1 MSSDSQALVKLE
13 EVTKVFHAEQV
24 ETHALSEVSLE
35 IHSGEYVSVAGPSG
49 SGKSTLLSILG
60 LLESPTRGRQHLKG
74 TPVEALDADA
84 RARIRNREIGFIFQ
98 SFNLIGDL
106 SVFDNVE
113 LPLTYRGMG
122 KVERKRRV
130 QQSLERVAMAHRM
143 RHYPAQLSGGEQ
155 QRVAV
160 ARALAG
166 RPAMLLADEPTGNLD
181 SKNAEVV
188 MELLRELHR
197 ESATIVMVTH
207 DSRFAQYAERTVHLL
222 DGRIVDGDAT
232 TAAPEGKVR
241 SADL

>member
-1 MSSDSQALVKLE
+1 MHGTETYNMSSDSQALVKLE

-74 TPVEALDADA
+74 TPVEALYADA

-130 QQSLERVAMAHRM
+130 QESLERVGIDRKSTRLNSSHANIS
-143 RHYPAQLSGGEQ
+143 Y
-155 QRVAV
+155 AV
-160 ARALAG
+160 
-166 RPAMLLADEPTGNLD
+166 
-181 SKNAEVV
+181 
-188 MELLRELHR
+188 
-197 ESATIVMVTH
+197 
-207 DSRFAQYAERTVHLL
+207 F
-222 DGRIVDGDAT
+222 
-232 TAAPEGKVR
+232 
-241 SADL
+241 